1 MSNIPPE
8 ILLRIVSDFP
18 VWSPWTLAGRSYTDF
33 TPQTIARLA
42 IVCSQWRAIL
52 LPVLWFKYDA
62 SSARRIPRSVI
73 TKYSHY
79 ICELYDPHL
88 RPWQVKLAP
97 EEVAAMKTQSVLA
110 LPFAREPVREGIE
123 GLKAVD
129 YTFHQV
135 APIRFDCTSLT
146 GLHMF
151 HDGDRCA
158 ERLLLSNS
166 GLKTLEWGGF
176 SREFGFGASHRERA
190 CRVGEK
196 EPPWRILT
204 ATTIPVQL
212 HSLESLTLQRW
223 QTTTTT
229 LVGVLS
235 QCPPSLAKLGLID
248 LRFGDMKS
256 PVCTRFAE
264 RLMWNIPTLRQV
276 QELELGFGHPE
287 ASEAI
292 LYLLRSTSAPRK
304 LTLQIRQLRNRSI
317 IATLCSILELR
328 SKNLNTLRI
337 VQSHDTPRG
346 TAGHLALRLGEW
358 EPLLEA
364 KALLNVQ
371 DFRLEIRPRALE
383 LDLIETSMGR
393 TLRRLEISFLDVGF
407 LGCYDYVLSQVSN
420 LLRNCR
426 NLQWAKIQMLDR
438 DRRMSKI
445 STRTS
450 PTLVGKVQGAVSLW
464 CCPELSELHLVGF
477 ATLNLPVAD
486 NQSYGT
492 TNYGPYFIQPLK
504 RQIEALPKLYIATL
518 NYATFWTK
526 TQGYSPKRWTS
537 LM

>member
-8 ILLRIVSDFP
+8 ILLQIVSDFP
-18 VWSPWTLAGRSYTDF
+18 VWSPWMLAGRLYTDF

-42 IVCSQWRAIL
+42 TVCSQWRAIL

-79 ICELYDPHL
+79 TCELYNPHL

-110 LPFAREPVREGIE
+110 LPFARKPVREGIE
-123 GLKAVD
+123 ELKEVD

-146 GLHMF
+146 GLHMLR
-151 HDGDRCA
+151 DGDRCA
-158 ERLLLSNS
+158 ERLLLANP
-166 GLKTLEWGGF
+166 GLKTLPGMG
-176 SREFGFGASHRERA
+176 R
-190 CRVGEK
+190 
-196 EPPWRILT
+196 
-204 ATTIPVQL
+204 
-212 HSLESLTLQRW
+212 
-223 QTTTTT
+223 
-229 LVGVLS
+229 
-235 QCPPSLAKLGLID
+235 CPPSLAKLGLID

-256 PVCTRFAE
+256 PMCIRSAE
-264 RLMWNIPTLRQV
+264 GLMWNIPALRQV
-276 QELELGFGHPE
+276 QELELGFGHPV
-287 ASEAI
+287 ASE
-292 LYLLRSTSAPRK
+292 
-304 LTLQIRQLRNRSI
+304 
-317 IATLCSILELR
+317 ILELTA
-328 SKNLNTLRI
+328 KKLNTLHL
-337 VQSHDTPRG
+337 VQSHEAPRDTDG
-346 TAGHLALRLGEW
+346 CLALRLSGW

-364 KALLNVQ
+364 MALLNVQ
-371 DFRLEIRPRALE
+371 DFRLELLPRALE
-383 LDLIETSMGR
+383 LYLIETSMGT

-407 LGCYDYVLSQVSN
+407 FNGYDYVLSQVSD

-450 PTLVGKVQGAVSLW
+450 PTLVGKYQGAVSLW
-464 CCPELSELHLVGF
+464 CCPKLSELHLVGV

-486 NQSYGT
+486 NGSYGT
-492 TNYGPYFIQPLK
+492 SNYGHYFIQPLK
-504 RQIEALPKLYIATL
+504 RQIEALPKLCIATL
-518 NYATFWTK
+518 NYVTFWTK

-537 LM
+537 LR